1 MATRPS
7 STDPADDVKKK
18 RAAPAKKA
26 FATKKASAARKT
38 AAAAK
43 KQPAA
48 ATPKAARP
56 AEKTGGAEGLLRA
69 GLKALGNVRDDVA
82 KRQANVIE
90 GLLGIGQ
97 GKFDATAGAAKA
109 PLTRGF
115 PSLDSF
121 GLRKFEDVFDQRVAT
136 ALERLGMPSAQ
147 EVQALRAEVARLRE
161 RLAELEPKNAG
172 PRGSGKR

>member
-1 MATRPS
+1 MATRPR
-7 STDPADDVKKK
+7 STDPTDDLKKK

-26 FATKKASAARKT
+26 SAAKKVPAARKT

-43 KQPAA
+43 KKPAA
-48 ATPKAARP
+48 VTPKARP

-161 RLAELEPKNAG
+161 RLAELEPKNAS